1 MIRGAA
7 VLLLILAIGP
17 TKPTEAALCGL
28 GGLCGQQS
36 VPQEDKV
43 APLARDLES
52 AEVRRIYHA
61 VSDLAALGE
70 AALPA
75 IEKRAQGAQGRTRDY
90 LNLAADEIRSAR
102 LTTGVPP
109 LQRLSLKASD
119 RNVVELLGDLRAK
132 TGVALSLEN
141 LMGEEKLPEVPVDVR
156 DVTMLEAFDAICR
169 AGNVTVTMENGQF
182 MLYQGDYQ
190 EMPRFFYDH
199 YFFRLG
205 NFVLLRTVDFRKP
218 AVQSFKI
225 QMEMLWDPAAAPCK
239 FNPPVLVEA
248 VDDKGKNLIPPP
260 PAKKGAPKPAEPK
273 PPGDAEEAEAESTS
287 FLQLLPP
294 SPAAEKI
301 SLLRGY
307 ATIGL
312 PKTKVSLSFAEEP
325 KKTERKDPAPADKP
339 QDSPAE
345 PAPSPLDGMQRKSG
359 DFTVKIVKVESGLFR
374 ITCEVSS
381 ATLKVEDIGKM
392 PFLASVTLKGAEPTR
407 SYVSL
412 WSMKDTVAEVMISF
426 QPLHL
431 KEILVKAGDDRPAPP
446 SPVEKFELSIVTA
459 VQERKI
465 PFEFRDVKIK

>member
-1 MIRGAA
+1 MIRRFA
-7 VLLLILAIGP
+7 VLLLLLAS
-17 TKPTEAALCGL
+17 EARSPRADGAVSLR
-28 GGLCGQQS
+28 LCGQS
-36 VPQEDKV
+36 ALQEDKI

-70 AALPA
+70 SALPA
-75 IEKRAQGAQGRTRDY
+75 IEKRAQGARGRTRDY
-90 LNLAADEIRSAR
+90 LDLVAEEIRSAR
-102 LTTGVPP
+102 LTTGIPP
-109 LQRLSLKASD
+109 VQRLSLKASD
-119 RNVVELLGDLRAK
+119 RNVVELLGDLRAR

-205 NFVLLRTVDFRKP
+205 NFVLLRSVDFRKP
-218 AVQSFKI
+218 AVQTFKI

-239 FNPPVLVEA
+239 FNAPAIVEA
-248 VDDKGKNLIPPP
+248 LDDKGKNLIPPSP
-260 PAKKGAPKPAEPK
+260 PAKKDPPKPPEPK
-273 PPGDAEEAEAESTS
+273 PPAEAEETEAEATS

-294 SPAAEKI
+294 SPASEKI
-301 SLLRGY
+301 AVLRGY
-307 ATIGL
+307 TTIGL
-312 PKTKVSLSFAEEP
+312 PKTKVTLSFAEEP
-325 KKTERKDPAPADKP
+325 KKGERKDATPAEKP
-339 QDSPAE
+339 QDPPTE
-345 PAPSPLDGMQRKSG
+345 PSTSPLDGLQRKSG

-381 ATLKVEDIGKM
+381 ATMKVEDIGKM
-392 PFLASVTLKGAEPTR
+392 PFLASVTLKGSEPTR

-431 KEILVKAGDDRPAPP
+431 KEVLVKPGDDRTSPP
-446 SPVEKFELSIVTA
+446 SPVEKIDLSIVTA

>member
-1 MIRGAA
+1 MIRAGA
-7 VLLLILAIGP
+7 VLILVLAPDAFGGQ
-17 TKPTEAALCGL
+17 AA
-28 GGLCGQQS
+28 
-36 VPQEDKV
+36 PPEDK
-43 APLARDLES
+43 LAAATHELES
-52 AEVRRIYHA
+52 ADVRKIYHA

-70 AALPA
+70 PALPA
-75 IEKRAQGAQGRTRDY
+75 IEKRAQGAQGRIRDY
-90 LNLAADEIRSAR
+90 LHLVAEEIRSAR
-102 LTTGVPP
+102 LTTGIPP
-109 LQRLSLKASD
+109 VQRLSMKASD

-205 NFVLLRTVDFRKP
+205 NFVLLRTVNFRKP
-218 AVQSFKI
+218 ALQSFKI
-225 QMEMLWDPAAAPCK
+225 QMEMLWNPAAAPCK
-239 FNPPVLVEA
+239 FNPPVVIEA
-248 VDDKGKNLIPPP
+248 MDDKGKNLIPPP
-260 PAKKGAPKPAEPK
+260 AKKEPPKPVEPK
-273 PPGDAEEAEAESTS
+273 VPGDAEENEAEATS

-294 SPAAEKI
+294 SPASEKLAVI
-301 SLLRGY
+301 RGFT
-307 ATIGL
+307 TIGL
-312 PKTKVSLSFAEEP
+312 PKTKVTLSFAEEP
-325 KKTERKDPAPADKP
+325 KKGERKEPAPADKV
-339 QDSPAE
+339 QDPAAE
-345 PAPSPLDGMQRKSG
+345 PPPSPLDGLQRKSG
-359 DFTVKIVKVESGLFR
+359 DFSVKIVKVESGLFR

-381 ATLKVEDIGKM
+381 ATMKVEDIGKM

-431 KEILVKAGDDRPAPP
+431 KEILVKPGDDRPSPP
-446 SPVEKFELSIVTA
+446 SPVEKIDLSIVTA

>member
-1 MIRGAA
+1 MIGAVA
-7 VLLLILAIGP
+7 VVLLLSL
-17 TKPTEAALCGL
+17 
-28 GGLCGQQS
+28 
-36 VPQEDKV
+36 QEDKV

-61 VSDLAALGE
+61 VSDLTALGE
-70 AALPA
+70 PALPA
-75 IEKRAQGAQGRTRDY
+75 IEKRAQEAKGRTRDY
-90 LNLAADEIRSAR
+90 LNLVTEEIRSAR

-109 LQRLSLKASD
+109 VQRLSLKASD
-119 RNVVELLGDLRAK
+119 RNVVELLGDLRSK

-218 AVQSFKI
+218 AVQSFKL

-239 FNPPVLVEA
+239 FNPPVVVEA

-260 PAKKGAPKPAEPK
+260 PPPRKDPPKPAEPK
-273 PPGDAEEAEAESTS
+273 PPGEIEEVIEAEATS

-294 SPAAEKI
+294 SPASEKL
-301 SLLRGY
+301 SMLRGY
-307 ATIGL
+307 TTIGL
-312 PKTKVSLSFAEEP
+312 PKTKVTLSFAEEP
-325 KKTERKDPAPADKP
+325 KKSERPSPAPPEKA

-345 PAPSPLDGMQRKSG
+345 PPPSPLDGQQRKSG

-446 SPVEKFELSIVTA
+446 SPVEKVELSIVTA

>member
-1 MIRGAA
+1 MSLR
-7 VLLLILAIGP
+7 
-17 TKPTEAALCGL
+17 
-28 GGLCGQQS
+28 LCGQS
-36 VPQEDKV
+36 APQEDKV

-52 AEVRRIYHA
+52 AEVRKIYHA

-70 AALPA
+70 PALPA
-75 IEKRAQGAQGRTRDY
+75 IEKRAQDAKGRTRDY
-90 LNLAADEIRSAR
+90 LNLVSEEIRSAR

-109 LQRLSLKASD
+109 VQRLSMKASD

-141 LMGEEKLPEVPVDVR
+141 LMGEEKLPEVPVEVR

-218 AVQSFKI
+218 AVQSFKL

-239 FNPPVLVEA
+239 FNPPVVVEA

-260 PAKKGAPKPAEPK
+260 PPVRKDPPKPVEPK
-273 PPGDAEEAEAESTS
+273 PPGEAEEVEAESTS

-294 SPAAEKI
+294 SPASEK
-301 SLLRGY
+301 LTMLRGY
-307 ATIGL
+307 TTIGL
-312 PKTKVSLSFAEEP
+312 PKTKVTLSFAEEP
-325 KKTERKDPAPADKP
+325 KKSERKEPAPPPEKS
-339 QDSPAE
+339 QDLPAE
-345 PAPSPLDGMQRKSG
+345 PPPSPLDGQQRKSG
-359 DFTVKIVKVESGLFR
+359 DFTVKIIKVESGLFR
-374 ITCEVSS
+374 VTCEVSS

-446 SPVEKFELSIVTA
+446 SPVEKIELSIVTA

>member
-7 VLLLILAIGP
+7 VLILILA
-17 TKPTEAALCGL
+17 AQA
-28 GGLCGQQS
+28 S
-36 VPQEDKV
+36 PQEDKV
-43 APLARDLES
+43 SALSRDLES
-52 AEVRRIYHA
+52 AEIRKIYHA

-70 AALPA
+70 PALPA
-75 IEKRAQGAQGRTRDY
+75 IEKRAQGAAGRTRDY
-90 LNLAADEIRSAR
+90 LNLVGDEIRSAR

-109 LQRLSLKASD
+109 VQRLSMKASD
-119 RNVVELLGDLRAK
+119 RNVVELLGDLRSK

-156 DVTMLEAFDAICR
+156 DATMLEAFDAICR

-260 PAKKGAPKPAEPK
+260 PARKEAPKPPEPK
-273 PPGDAEEAEAESTS
+273 PPGEAEETEAEAMS

-294 SPAAEKI
+294 SPGSEKLNVI
-301 SLLRGY
+301 RGY
-307 ATIGL
+307 SAIGL
-312 PKTKVSLSFAEEP
+312 PRTKVTLSFAEEA
-325 KKTERKDPAPADKP
+325 KKGAVPEKP
-339 QDSPAE
+339 QDPPAE
-345 PAPSPLDGMQRKSG
+345 PPPSPLDGMVRKSG

-431 KEILVKAGDDRPAPP
+431 KEVLVKPGDDRPAPAA
-446 SPVEKFELSIVTA
+446 PVEKIDLSIVTA

>member
-1 MIRGAA
+1 MNRLGA
-7 VLLLILAIGP
+7 VLFLLLV
-17 TKPTEAALCGL
+17 TEAPGL
-28 GGLCGQQS
+28 RADGSVSPWLSGQA
-36 VPQEDKV
+36 VPQEEKV
-43 APLARDLES
+43 ATLARDLES
-52 AEVRRIYHA
+52 ADLRRVYHA
-61 VSDLAALGE
+61 VSDLAGLGE
-70 AALPA
+70 PVLPA
-75 IEKRAQGAQGRTRDY
+75 IEKHAQTAQGRARDY
-90 LNLAADEIRSAR
+90 FTLVADEIRSAR

-109 LQRLSLKASD
+109 VQRLSMKASD

-141 LMGEEKLPEVPVDVR
+141 LMGEEKLPEVPVEIR

-218 AVQSFKI
+218 AVQSFRI

-260 PAKKGAPKPAEPK
+260 SPPKKEAPKPAEPK
-273 PPGDAEEAEAESTS
+273 LPEAEEPEADPTS

-294 SPAAEKI
+294 SPASEKLSVI
-301 SLLRGY
+301 RGY
-307 ATIGL
+307 TTIGL
-312 PKTKVSLSFAEEP
+312 PKTRVTLSFAEDP
-325 KKTERKDPAPADKP
+325 KKVERKDPAPPEKA
-339 QDSPAE
+339 QDFPAE
-345 PAPSPLDGMQRKSG
+345 PPPSPLDGLQRKSG

-381 ATLKVEDIGKM
+381 ATLKVEDIGEM

-431 KEILVKAGDDRPAPP
+431 KEILVKPGDDHPAPP
-446 SPVEKFELSIVTA
+446 SPVEKIDLSIVTA

-465 PFEFRDVKIK
+465 PFEFRDLKIK